1 MLNDIINNK
10 NINLIYIFTTNFTI
24 LFAKKLRDYLKKYKI
39 RCVIYDNYYK
49 SLENKCIKDENL
61 FFIFIGTTLLY
72 NNNIDYLPYKK
83 YIIYQIEQLNQ
94 TLYYYHYIDDNMINL
109 INNSL
114 DIYDYS
120 LVNLNYYYKNINKN
134 INKNIKLFIPFI
146 PFNNNINE
154 IHNINQETNNNLE
167 KNIIFLGSLNNRRRE
182 LLNKIKLF
190 IFSQNLKINLIIFDK
205 LFDSELLNTLN
216 TYSNNDNNIILNLH
230 YYDNAI
236 LEVFRFEDII
246 PYNIKILSEK
256 PGTIMENDLI
266 KLYSEYVEFFPVI
279 NPDFNN
285 IDELYYLI
293 TNI

>member
-1 MLNDIINNK
+1 
-10 NINLIYIFTTNFTI
+10 
-24 LFAKKLRDYLKKYKI
+24 
-39 RCVIYDNYYK
+39 
-49 SLENKCIKDENL
+49 
-61 FFIFIGTTLLY
+61 
-72 NNNIDYLPYKK
+72 
-83 YIIYQIEQLNQ
+83 
-94 TLYYYHYIDDNMINL
+94 MINL

-120 LVNLNYYYKNINKN
+120 LVNLNYYPKN

-146 PFNNNINE
+146 PFNNINE

-205 LFDSELLNTLN
+205 LFDSKLLNTLN

-279 NPDFNN
+279 NDDLNN